1 MKKSKYVLLDVY
13 FNNPVKYDYIISF
26 LFVFFL
32 KRYFINQHIC
42 IPGIEQIMA
51 LASETVTILL
61 TLAGFILTFLTV
73 LITFKLDAGKYES
86 KPEED
91 MSLLEKFS
99 HSGLYFDTTNIF
111 KNSIKSVVFASL
123 LIYFVRI
130 LSVNLS
136 DEWVFLI
143 TVGGVVIL
151 ILTLARNLFILDKIL
166 EMQKEDRRSNRNQSD

>member
-1 MKKSKYVLLDVY
+1 
-13 FNNPVKYDYIISF
+13 
-26 LFVFFL
+26 
-32 KRYFINQHIC
+32 
-42 IPGIEQIMA
+42 
-51 LASETVTILL
+51 
-61 TLAGFILTFLTV
+61 
-73 LITFKLDAGKYES
+73 
-86 KPEED
+86 